1 MSQAKKISLPA
12 KMLKAVYY
20 PLLALVIALV
30 IMALII
36 ELMGHDPIKA
46 YRVLFTSSVTSMYG
60 WGETMAKSVSLLF
73 AALSFSIAARSGLI
87 NLGANG
93 QIYMGGIAGMLAAT
107 SLAGL
112 PAAIHI
118 PLTLAAGISAG
129 AVYGMLVA
137 FLKNTFNASEVVTTM
152 MFNYI
157 GMHLCTFLISGV
169 MKDPLS
175 DLAQSKPALA
185 SAVLPTLFPNTRW
198 HAGILIALAV
208 LVFYAIFMSRTTRGY
223 QMRVV
228 GMSVPVGQY
237 AGLGIKSNQMLAMAI
252 AGGVAGLGGAIQA
265 TVIDVRMTI
274 DWVGNLGFDGLAV
287 SYLGNHSPI
296 GIAASALFFGMLLS
310 SANKMQMLASVPSAV
325 VYLFQGIVII
335 LIVGRRIFQ
344 LGLTDKMKE
353 HFSRDRGRNGAIAD
367 TVRAA
372 VLNTGSADDTG
383 GSRKGV
389 DL

>member
-1 MSQAKKISLPA
+1 MNLVKKITLPA
-12 KMLKAVYY
+12 RTFKAVYY
-20 PLLALVIALV
+20 PLLALVIALA
-30 IMALII
+30 IMAFII
-36 ELMGHDPIKA
+36 KIMGYDPIKA
-46 YRVLFTSSVTSMYG
+46 YRVLFTSSITSMYG

-93 QIYMGGIAGMLAAT
+93 QIYMGGIAGMVVAT
-107 SLAGL
+107 NLAGL
-112 PAAIHI
+112 PAYIHI
-118 PLTLAAGISAG
+118 SMTLVAGVAAGAF
-129 AVYGMLVA
+129 YGMVVA
-137 FLKNTFNASEVVTTM
+137 FLKNAFNASEVVTTM

-157 GMHLCTFLISGV
+157 AMHLCTFLISGP

-185 SAVLPTLFPNTRW
+185 SAVLPTLLPNTRW
-198 HAGILIALAV
+198 HAGIFIALAV
-208 LVFYAIFMSRTTRGY
+208 LVFYGIFMSRTTRGY

-265 TVIDVRMTI
+265 TVIDIRMTI

-296 GIAASALFFGMLLS
+296 GLAVSALFFGMLLS
-310 SANKMQMLASVPSAV
+310 SANKMQMLASVPNAV

-344 LGLTDKMKE
+344 LGLIGKMKE
-353 HFSRDRGRNGAIAD
+353 HFSRHRAGNGNAGE
-367 TVRAA
+367 VLRAA
-372 VLNTGSADDTG
+372 VLNQDKADGAGDN
-383 GSRKGV
+383 RKGV
-389 DL
+389 GL